1 MKLSWPGTRERSEK
15 SDGSSRR
22 MGRSAATFLVAA
34 AVVASGLTT
43 AAVTV
48 LPATSARAADGP
60 AWTCSTYGYLFQTPD
75 ADTHQIFQVDLVSGE
90 STQIGTTAD
99 NVNAVGYNPTD
110 NYMYGIRYVGS
121 STAGTVVQVA
131 SDGTLTDLPNPTGY
145 TPGSYNVGDFDSEG
159 HYWVTRSAAG
169 SPWYEIDYAAG
180 SATYGQIISSGT
192 IPSSPVPGA
201 DWVYV
206 NGALYSAT
214 GAGHVVKFDTTS
226 HTFTD
231 LGVPGGSGL
240 PAVGTQG
247 YGAGYADAAGNLY
260 FSLNNTGEIYRVDPT
275 TNTAIDLSSGPAS
288 NGNDGVRCASA
299 PIPTVTVTKTV
310 DGRAAAD
317 DQFTV
322 GLNNAAGTTL
332 DSATTTGTAT
342 TASTT
347 DWPVSQGSTYTIT
360 DAMAAGST
368 DTLAAYQASV
378 VCTDPAGNT
387 FTTGGTKG
395 AWTFRIPGQAQYTCA
410 ITNTADEPGISVVK
424 HAATPVDVNGNGITD
439 EGDTI
444 AYTFT
449 VTNTGNTPLT
459 DVGVTDAKAGAV
471 TCPEATLAAGAEETC
486 TADSV
491 YTVTAADVANGS
503 VDNTATANGTPPGRP
518 AIPSTP
524 STTTTPATEPAPA
537 LTVVKTASA
546 SSVTEAGQDITY
558 SFKVTN
564 TGNVPLNDVTV
575 TDSDFSGT
583 GELSD
588 VLCPETALAVGADE
602 SCTAT
607 YTTTQADV
615 DNGGKLTN
623 TASGEGTPPGSDTP
637 TPSDPS
643 TIEIPVDHKP
653 GLSMVKTAD
662 PAEQSSYKVGETIT
676 YSFAMTNTGNTTL
689 TDVHPVEGDFSGTGT
704 LTDPVCPAAA
714 ESMAPGAAVTCTA
727 TYELTQADVDAGK
740 VANTATGTGNTP
752 TGDPTPSTPS
762 TVTIPN
768 TTHPALA
775 LVKTSDVTKIETVGQ
790 AVTYSFK
797 ITNTGDVTQ
806 KNVHPAEG
814 AFNGS
819 GVLPEPTCP
828 AAAASL
834 APGASVTCT
843 TVYHV
848 TKADLSTGTLS
859 NTATAVGTGPNG
871 DPTGSIPSTAKVTA
885 VATAVP
891 AIPGLAFTGTELV
904 GPGIGLALMLLALGG
919 GLLIVRRRRTLG
931 DVQDNA

>member
-1 MKLSWPGTRERSEK
+1 MKLSWPGTRTRSDNGGGVSPRK
-15 SDGSSRR
+15 GRR
-22 MGRSAATFLVAA
+22 AATFVVAA
-34 AVVASGLTT
+34 AVVASGLTSVAT
-43 AAVTV
+43 ATM
-48 LPATSARAADGP
+48 LPAAPAQAADGP
-60 AWTCSTYGYLFQTPD
+60 AWTCSTYGYLFQSPNAGT
-75 ADTHQIFQVDLVSGE
+75 THSIYQVDLVSGE
-90 STQIGTTAD
+90 STQIGSTAD
-99 NVNAVGYNPTD
+99 NINAVGFNPTD
-110 NYMYGIRYVGS
+110 NYVYGYDVTTS
-121 STAGTVVQVA
+121 NLVQVA
-131 SDGTLTDLPNPTGY
+131 SDGTQTALP
-145 TPGSYNVGDFDSEG
+145 TPAGFTEGAGYNVGDFDADG
-159 HYWVTRSAAG
+159 HYWITLSGANHT
-169 SPWYEIDYAAG
+169 WYEIDYAAG
-180 SATYGQIISSGT
+180 SATFGQVLASGT
-192 IPSSPVPGA
+192 VAGA
-201 DWVYV
+201 TTIGPDWVYV
-206 NGALYSAT
+206 NGALYSINPD
-214 GAGHVVKFDTTS
+214 GHLVRFNTTT
-226 HTFTD
+226 HAVTD
-231 LGVPGGSGL
+231 LGQPSGL
-240 PAVGTQG
+240 PAGA

-260 FSLNNTGEIYRVDPT
+260 YSNNDTGVIYRVNPAT
-275 TNTAIDLSSGPAS
+275 GAAIRLSDGPPS
-288 NGNDGVRCASA
+288 NQNDGTRCAAA

-322 GLNNAAGTTL
+322 GLNNAAGDTL
-332 DSATTTGTAT
+332 DNATTTGTAT

-347 DWPVSQGSTYTIT
+347 NWPVSQGNTYTIT

-368 DTLAAYQASV
+368 DTLAAYQAAI

-395 AWTFRIPGQAQYTCA
+395 AWTFRVPGQAAYTCNV
-410 ITNTADEPGISVVK
+410 TNTADKPGISVVK
-424 HAATPVDVNGNGITD
+424 HAGTPVDVNGNGITD
-439 EGDTI
+439 AGDTI

-459 DVGVTDAKAGAV
+459 NVGVTDAKAGAV
-471 TCPEATLAAGAEETC
+471 TCPETTLAAGAEETC

-524 STTTTPATEPAPA
+524 STTTTPTTEAAPA
-537 LTVVKTASA
+537 LTVAKTASA
-546 SSVTEAGQDITY
+546 SSVTKAGQDITY

-583 GELSD
+583 GKLSD
-588 VLCPETALAVGADE
+588 VTCPEPSLAVGANE
-602 SCTAT
+602 TCTAT

-615 DNGGKLTN
+615 DNGGNLTN
-623 TASGEGTPPGSDTP
+623 SATAEGTPPGSDTP

-643 TIEIPVDHKP
+643 TNEIPVDQKP
-653 GLSMVKTAD
+653 GLSLVKTAD

-727 TYELTQADVDAGK
+727 TYTLTQADVDAGK
-740 VANTATGTGNTP
+740 VTNTATGTGTTP
-752 TGDPTPSTPS
+752 TGDPTPSDPS

-775 LVKTSDVTKIETVGQ
+775 LVKTSDVAKITTVGQ

-819 GVLPEPTCP
+819 GALPEPTCP

-871 DPTGSIPSTAKVTA
+871 DPIGSIPSTAKVTA
-885 VATAVP
+885 IATAVP

-904 GPGIGLALMLLALGG
+904 GPGIGIALMLLALGG
-919 GLLIVRRRRTLG
+919 GLLVIRRRRTLG